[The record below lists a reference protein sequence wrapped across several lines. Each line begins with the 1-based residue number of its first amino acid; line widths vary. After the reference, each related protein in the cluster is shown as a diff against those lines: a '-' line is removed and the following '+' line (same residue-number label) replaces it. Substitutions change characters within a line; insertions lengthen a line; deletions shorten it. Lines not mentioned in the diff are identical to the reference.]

1 MANVRVQ
8 DLENLEQREK
18 QRGDRVIGMAGLFY
32 QKEKNFNYTY
42 DLVVYNDTPE
52 SPSLN
57 AKNILQFIKEKRN
70 KERQH

>member
-1 MANVRVQ
+1 
-8 DLENLEQREK
+8 
-18 QRGDRVIGMAGLFY
+18 MAGLFY

-70 KERQH
+70 TKRQH